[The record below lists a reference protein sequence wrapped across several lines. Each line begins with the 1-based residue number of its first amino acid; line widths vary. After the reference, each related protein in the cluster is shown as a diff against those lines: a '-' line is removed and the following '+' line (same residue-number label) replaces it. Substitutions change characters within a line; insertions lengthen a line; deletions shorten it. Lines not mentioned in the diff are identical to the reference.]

1 MRYGERRYGSTRTEY
16 GRGAGSRAGPA
27 SHQRRLLLYRAVL
40 LCAAQLPMP
49 FEAPAFGEVASALGA
64 YFDGLHKSDPAR
76 LAEVWHPLGRLYG
89 VSVDG
94 SSLVRR
100 LPAWLLLAAAGP
112 YTVQKGDAVA
122 LWWRC
127 RLRGARRPFLRA

>member
-1 MRYGERRYGSTRTEY
+1 MRAER
-16 GRGAGSRAGPA
+16 
-27 SHQRRLLLYRAVL
+27 V
-40 LCAAQLPMP
+40 AAQLPMP

-64 YFDGLHKSDPAR
+64 YFDGLHESDPAR

-100 LPAWLLLAAAGP
+100 LAAAGWRMAAAGP
-112 YTVQKGDAVA
+112 YSTE
-122 LWWRC
+122 R
-127 RLRGARRPFLRA
+127 